1 MSIPPIEVFEL
12 RRLLTVTGLHPSALL
27 DRMMRHHTD
36 PAAVQALCEHAE
48 KSFPLLSAQCQD
60 TADTDL
66 QAVLCTAQTMFSD
79 EDPLLFAWF
88 SYWFIMSVPLEAI
101 TDKVVAEMSVW
112 AAPDVCPPLGA
123 AGSPQNHKDLHHAG
137 YWLMSRCL
145 YNRFGK
151 HSESWHVFMK
161 MYDPSKKIGDVADQV
176 ASLHTRFGKHSESWD
191 VFKMLYDPSKKI
203 GDVADQVASLH
214 TRFGKHS
221 ESWDV
226 FKMLYDPS
234 KAFGDV
240 ADQVAYLYNR
250 FGEHDLSWDM
260 FIHLY
265 EPPAPIDGP
274 ANTVAY
280 LYTRFGT
287 HRPWW
292 EMFKNVYDPPQTV
305 CATADLVVAVEP
317 RNS

>member
-112 AAPDVCPPLGA
+112 AAPDVCPQLGA
-123 AGSPQNHKDLHHAG
+123 AGSPQSHKDLHHAG

-151 HSESWHVFMK
+151 HSESWN
-161 MYDPSKKIGDVADQV
+161 
-176 ASLHTRFGKHSESWD
+176 

-214 TRFGKHS
+214 TRFGTHGP
-221 ESWDV
+221 SWDV

-234 KAFGDV
+234 KKFGDV
-240 ADQVAYLYNR
+240 ADQVASL
-250 FGEHDLSWDM
+250 H
-260 FIHLY
+260 
-265 EPPAPIDGP
+265 
-274 ANTVAY
+274 
-280 LYTRFGT
+280 TRFGT
-287 HRPWW
+287 HGPWW
-292 EMFKNVYDPPQTV
+292 EMFKNLYEPPQTV
-305 CATADLVVAVEP
+305 EETADLVVALEP
-317 RNS
+317 CNS

>member
-191 VFKMLYDPSKKI
+191 VFKMLYDPSK
-203 GDVADQVASLH
+203 
-214 TRFGKHS
+214 
-221 ESWDV
+221 
-226 FKMLYDPS
+226 
-234 KAFGDV
+234 AFGDV